1 MRKLAT
7 RRVVSDVRPIEGAD
21 NIELCVLDG
30 WQVVTKKGDFQPQ
43 DDCIYFEIDAAFK
56 AESLIGRSLDPARLT
71 NIYTDD
77 GQQFQGF
84 RIRTIKLRG
93 QISQGYILPLSYFD
107 GVNVDLQA
115 DDLAPQLEVYKFEK
129 PVQADNGN
137 MPVRC
142 AFPGHLQKTDQER
155 IQNLVAEVYQA
166 YVDNH
171 ISFEVSYKLEG
182 TSMTVSRF
190 EQEEHVCSRN
200 LSYLLDQPVD
210 TAPMLSI
217 GKDILAKI
225 QGDFTV
231 QGELVGPGIQGN
243 FEKVAQASF
252 YMFSLF
258 DPKQRCYVT
267 PRQAREFAVAHD
279 INHVPV
285 LHEAVTL
292 QQLFGAGLDQDGLLK
307 ALLAYADGPSGLK
320 GAYREGLVYKAE
332 QTGFSFKTIS
342 NKYLLKQE

>member
-7 RRVVSDVRPIEGAD
+7 RRVVSNVRPIEGAD
-21 NIELCVLDG
+21 NIELCILDG
-30 WQVVTKKGDFQPQ
+30 WQVVTRKGEFQPQ
-43 DDCIYFEIDAAFK
+43 DECIYFEIDAAFK
-56 AESLIGRSLDPARLT
+56 ADSLIGRSLDPARLT
-71 NIYTDD
+71 NVYTDD

-107 GVNVDLQA
+107 GMNLDLHA
-115 DDLAPQLEVYKFEK
+115 DDLAQPLEVYKFEK

-137 MPVRC
+137 MPVRG
-142 AFPGHLQKTDQER
+142 AFPGHLQKTEQER
-155 IQNLVAEVYQA
+155 IQNLIAEVYQI
-166 YVDNH
+166 YLDNR
-171 ISFEVSYKLEG
+171 ICFEVSYKLDG

-190 EQEEHVCSRN
+190 AQEEHVCSRN

-210 TAPMLSI
+210 SAPMIIL
-217 GKDILAKI
+217 GKQLLDKI
-225 QGDFTV
+225 QADFTV

-258 DPKQRCYVT
+258 DPKTYRYLT
-267 PRQAREFAVAHD
+267 PQQTRDFAAAHG
-279 INHVPV
+279 IQHVPV
-285 LHEAVTL
+285 LHESITL

-332 QTGFSFKTIS
+332 QGGFSFKTIS
-342 NKYLLKQE
+342 NRYLLKQA

>member
-21 NIELCVLDG
+21 NIELCILDG

-43 DDCIYFEIDAAFK
+43 DNCIYFEIDAAFK

-71 NIYTDD
+71 NLYTDD

-107 GVNVDLQA
+107 GLNLDLQA
-115 DDLAPQLEVYKFEK
+115 DDLAQVLEVYKFEK
-129 PVQADNGN
+129 PVQADNGH
-137 MPVRC
+137 MPVRG
-142 AFPGHLQKTDQER
+142 AFPGHLQKTEQER
-155 IQNLVAEVYQA
+155 IQNLIAEAYQI
-166 YVDNH
+166 YLDNH
-171 ISFEVSYKLEG
+171 LSFEVSYKLDG

-190 EQEEHVCSRN
+190 DQDEHVCSRN

-210 TAPMLSI
+210 TAPMLRL
-217 GKDILAKI
+217 GKAVLGRVA
-225 QGDFTV
+225 GDFTV
-231 QGELVGPGIQGN
+231 QGELIGPGIQGN
-243 FEKVAQASF
+243 FEKVAQPAF

-258 DPKQRCYVT
+258 DPKTYRYLPPQETR
-267 PRQAREFAVAHD
+267 AFAAAHG
-279 INHVPV
+279 IQHAPV
-285 LHEAVTL
+285 LHESITL

-307 ALLAYADGPSGLK
+307 ALLAYADGASGLK

-342 NKYLLKQE
+342 NRYLLKQA